1 MWRDWRRNAYREVAA
16 VAVRAATPADL
27 RAVVEIARQ
36 CFREREDRFG
46 AAWLVKYLAQP
57 GVACLV
63 EDAAITQVRGFLLTE
78 HYGGTT
84 VVRTIAVSPEARREG
99 IGRLLLSSVN
109 APAWTWIRTE
119 NEASRG
125 LFEAMGWREVD
136 PPRKR
141 AAWTYYRLG

>member
-1 MWRDWRRNAYREVAA
+1 M
-16 VAVRAATPADL
+16 AVRAAVPADL
-27 RAVVEIARQ
+27 KAVVEIGRA
-36 CFREREDRFG
+36 CFTEREDRFG
-46 AAWLVKYLAQP
+46 AAWLLSYLAQP
-57 GVACLV
+57 GTALLV

-84 VVRTIAVSPEARREG
+84 VVRTVAVHPEARREG
-99 IGRLLLSSVN
+99 IGRLLLASVS

-119 NEASRG
+119 NAASRG

-141 AAWTYYRLG
+141 VAWTYYRLG